1 MVSPGGYDHSRS
13 RLRGCFLLSLMTH
26 DVAVES
32 RKTLKF
38 VIPAKAGIQ
47 SFQGVEQNHITRF
60 RRKRDFLQ

>member
-1 MVSPGGYDHSRS
+1 MV
-13 RLRGCFLLSLMTH
+13 LLCFAPPCHQYCFSFIA
-26 DVAVES
+26 DVTAES

>member
-1 MVSPGGYDHSRS
+1 MTVLHEDFLDTQGGAYKK
-13 RLRGCFLLSLMTH
+13 
-26 DVAVES
+26 DVTAES

-60 RRKRDFLQ
+60 RGKMDFLQ